1 MMWNVFNT
9 PFSTISKFAWNREK
23 PGKKLRRIF
32 KVEPFI
38 IVKFKWEEIK
48 KWKRYEKNSHKTAL
62 NILCK
67 NKRIY
72 PAYVFSSAQSV
83 KNKLF
88 S

>member
-1 MMWNVFNT
+1 M
-9 PFSTISKFAWNREK
+9 FSIRHFQQFHNLHEIVKNLE
-23 PGKKLRRIF
+23 KKLRRIF

-38 IVKFKWEEIK
+38 IGKFKWEEIK

-72 PAYVFSSAQSV
+72 PAYVFSSA
-83 KNKLF
+83 
-88 S
+88 